1 LFRSL
6 QKGSKPEEPDR
17 KLLENVW
24 GEVPQQQTTAIMG
37 PSGAGKT
44 SLLNIL
50 AGRAASR
57 GRVTIDSDVR
67 LNNFA
72 VDPKDMKVRKHI
84 AFVAQDDSLQ
94 VTSTPREAI
103 YFSAK
108 LRLPRDTPERNLEK
122 LVTKMIK
129 ELGLIHC
136 ADTYVGG
143 ALVKGISG
151 GERKRTSVGVEL
163 VVKPAM
169 VFLDEPT
176 SGLDSFS
183 AVQLC
188 QVLKKVANAGAS
200 VLFTIHQPA
209 SEIFNSFDRLIL
221 MNKGR
226 VMYQGAVTEVPSFF
240 AQRGHACPTNYN
252 PADWIMNV
260 AQSIPEDQLNQAG
273 FFPKDTRPIE
283 APFKGDEAEGR
294 DALGITLTDRHAS
307 GRYDDSPVGM
317 GTQVQMLFTRELK
330 NIARDTASIGARFGL
345 TIFLSILVGIIFL
358 NVGKSD
364 SAIISVRVISFFFFW
379 GSHKTNVLVLR
390 DEIKEDGW
398 FLEFSFASRVFVLSW
413 LLTTPGMLW
422 FVSFSSSLLE

>member
-1 LFRSL
+1 LFLSNTNF
-6 QKGSKPEEPDR
+6 QKGTNGTDDR

-24 GEVPQQQTTAIMG
+24 GEVPEKQTTAIMG

-57 GRVTIDSDVR
+57 GNLSIESDVR

-72 VDPKDMKVRKHI
+72 VDPTDIHVRQHI

-94 VTSTPREAI
+94 PTSTPREAI

-108 LRLPRDTPERNLEK
+108 LRLPKSTPERHLNK
-122 LVTKMIK
+122 LVDRMLE
-129 ELGLIHC
+129 ELGLAQC
-136 ADTYVGG
+136 AETVVGG
-143 ALVKGISG
+143 ALLKGISG

-163 VVKPAM
+163 VVRPAM

-188 QVLKKVANAGAS
+188 QVLKKVANAGSS

-209 SEIFNSFDRLIL
+209 SEIFTSFDRLIL

-226 VMYQGAVTEVPSFF
+226 VMYQGNVADVPSYFKD
-240 AQRGHACPTNYN
+240 RGHAVPLNYN

-260 AQSIPEDQLNQAG
+260 AQANSIEELDNAD
-273 FFPKDTRPIE
+273 FFPADERKLPEPFTE
-283 APFKGDEAEGR
+283 AMEGR
-294 DALGITLTDRHAS
+294 DELGITMTA
-307 GRYDDSPVGM
+307 YDDDEDSARPDNAPVGQL
-317 GTQVQMLFTRELK
+317 TQAAMLFNRELRNLK
-330 NIARDTASIGARFGL
+330 RDKGAFGGRMGFSIVLASLIGL
-345 TIFLSILVGIIFL
+345 IFYEVGEQPSDVAAVSIPL
-358 NVGKSD
+358 
-364 SAIISVRVISFFFFW
+364 
-379 GSHKTNVLVLR
+379 
-390 DEIKEDGW
+390 
-398 FLEFSFASRVFVLSW
+398 
-413 LLTTPGMLW
+413 
-422 FVSFSSSLLE
+422 